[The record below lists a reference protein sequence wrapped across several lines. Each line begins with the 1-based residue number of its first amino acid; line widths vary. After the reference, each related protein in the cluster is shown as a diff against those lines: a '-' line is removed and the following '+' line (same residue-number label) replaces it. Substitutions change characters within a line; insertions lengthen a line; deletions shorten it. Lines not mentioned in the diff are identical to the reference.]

1 MTSPV
6 PSYACQIENE
16 DGRLDAL
23 YRYEILDSAP
33 EESFDRI
40 IRLAKVSLQVPI
52 AYVAFIDRD
61 RQWFKSREGISSQE
75 TPRKSSFCTY
85 TIQGVTPL
93 MVPDTTLDERF
104 RDSSLVTE
112 SPFIRFY
119 MGVPLR
125 TPDGFNIGTLC
136 VADTKPRDASPEQVA
151 VLADLARLV
160 VDELELRRLAATDSL
175 TGLLTPRS
183 FTAEATRNLERARR
197 DQQTLSV
204 IMLDID
210 HFKAVNDRHGHAA
223 GDHVIRAVASAA
235 SDELRA
241 SDLLGRLGGE
251 EFAFVLPECDIVQ
264 AAALAERLRL
274 AVARRSIESHPG
286 IGFTA
291 SFGVTELADADSC
304 LSDLLARA
312 DAALY
317 RAKECGR
324 NRVVINV
331 SDQMKEISA
340 AA

>member
-1 MTSPV
+1 MNSPV
-6 PSYACQIENE
+6 PSDACQIENE

-104 RDSSLVTE
+104 SDSSLVTE

-136 VADTKPRDASPEQVA
+136 VADTKPRHASPEQVA

-160 VDELELRRLAATDSL
+160 VDELELR
-175 TGLLTPRS
+175 GPRS
-183 FTAEATRNLERARR
+183 
-197 DQQTLSV
+197 DGQPDGS
-204 IMLDID
+204 
-210 HFKAVNDRHGHAA
+210 
-223 GDHVIRAVASAA
+223 
-235 SDELRA
+235 
-241 SDLLGRLGGE
+241 
-251 EFAFVLPECDIVQ
+251 P
-264 AAALAERLRL
+264 
-274 AVARRSIESHPG
+274 
-286 IGFTA
+286 
-291 SFGVTELADADSC
+291 
-304 LSDLLARA
+304 
-312 DAALY
+312 DAAFLHGRGNTQSGT
-317 RAKECGR
+317 RA
-324 NRVVINV
+324 
-331 SDQMKEISA
+331 A
-340 AA
+340 